1 MKLTSLAYNLYDG
14 TYDKAS
20 MSKVYEDKGIAD
32 MYSGRKRHALPKL
45 PILLEYFG
53 YV

>member
-20 MSKVYEDKGIAD
+20 MSKVYEDKGVAD
-32 MYSGRKRHALPKL
+32 IYADRKRLALTKL
-45 PILLEYFG
+45 PSLLEYFG